1 MPPPRRRTS
10 RPETRCGKDP
20 EAPDRALPAPKSK
33 GREAEELDRD
43 KAQVKG
49 PEGQDREHLA
59 AGGDP
64 EAIEADPAGRD
75 KQRRLAPAAQND
87 PREQSRMRRRAD
99 ERQVSFNG

>member
-20 EAPDRALPAPKSK
+20 EAPEPEAPKGK

-49 PEGQDREHLA
+49 PEGQDGEHLA

-64 EAIEADPAGRD
+64 EAIEAH
-75 KQRRLAPAAQND
+75 PAAQNG
-87 PREQSRMRRRAD
+87 PREQGRMRRRAD
-99 ERQVSFNG
+99 ERQANFNG